1 MSIGSGPC
9 PAYLDLMQTFL
20 IILIVLAAIG
30 ALVSLVRGIVAFLRT
45 SQADLT
51 GTGPNISGMRQ
62 NKMMWRRVQFQ
73 ALAVVLVVLFLMLT
87 RPG

>member
-1 MSIGSGPC
+1 
-9 PAYLDLMQTFL
+9 MQTFL

>member
-1 MSIGSGPC
+1 MSIGTGPR
-9 PAYLDLMQTFL
+9 AFYLLSMETFL

-51 GTGPNISGMRQ
+51 GSGPNASGLRQ

-73 ALAVVLVVLFLMLT
+73 AIAVVLVVLFLMLS
-87 RPG
+87 RPA

>member
-1 MSIGSGPC
+1 ME
-9 PAYLDLMQTFL
+9 TFL

-30 ALVSLVRGIVAFLRT
+30 ALVSLIRGIVAFLKT

-51 GTGPNISGMRQ
+51 GTGPNTSGLRQ

-73 ALAVVLVVLFLMLT
+73 ALAVVLVVLFLMLS
-87 RPG
+87 RPA